1 MEPPQISVKGVEL
14 EVLKTLWDH
23 GPATVR
29 DVLNVLQ
36 GMGRD
41 YAYTTVLTMLQRLEG
56 KGLVTSDKSKS
67 AHVFTAAVSRE
78 QLLSRRL
85 RDLADQFCDGTASP
99 LLHAL
104 VEGGQFSAEDLE
116 HFRRLLDR
124 LDPSRK
130 PRPRTK

>member
-1 MEPPQISVKGVEL
+1 MEPPQSSVKGAEL

-29 DVLNVLQ
+29 DVLAALETQ
-36 GMGRD
+36 GRD

-56 KGLVTSDKSKS
+56 KGLAASDKSKP
-67 AHVFTAAVSRE
+67 AHVFAAAVSRE
-78 QLLSRRL
+78 ELLSRRL

-104 VEGGQFSAEDLE
+104 VEGGQFSAEDVE

-124 LDPSRK
+124 LDPPRK
-130 PRPRTK
+130 SRPRNK